1 MSRATT
7 LTHLERLEWITS
19 RLKADEP
26 IVLREIAD
34 ELGISLRSISRDIQ
48 ILRERGLPIESDRGR
63 GGGIRLCPSWG
74 VGRISLTHREAI
86 SLLISLAV
94 TEKMGTQ
101 LLTASFLPIQRKLI
115 ASFSKRNQYQI
126 KQLRDRIRVGP
137 TSSIEVISSYKEVTP
152 PINDTLQEAFLLMN
166 RVLIK
171 YRSGND
177 KITERAIEPHYLV
190 LNYPIWYVLSWDEL
204 RGDVR
209 TFRLDRIKSI
219 SKEQNR
225 FSLRSFEEFEAA
237 IEGNEVVVP

>member
-1 MSRATT
+1 MNRATT

-34 ELGISLRSISRDIQ
+34 ELGVSLSSINRDIR
-48 ILRERGLPIESDRGR
+48 ILRDRGIPIESDRGR

-74 VGRISLTHREAI
+74 VGRISLNHREAI

-94 TEKMGTQ
+94 TEKMGAQ
-101 LLTASFLPIQRKLI
+101 LLTTSFLPIQRKLI
-115 ASFSKRNQYQI
+115 ASFSKQNQHRI
-126 KQLRDRIRVGP
+126 KRLRDRIRVGP
-137 TSSIEVISSYKEVTP
+137 SSSIEVLSNYKEVKS
-152 PINDTLQEAFLLMN
+152 PINDSLQEAFLLMD

-171 YRSGND
+171 YSSGEG
-177 KITERAIEPHYLV
+177 KITERTIEPHYLV
-190 LNYPIWYVLSWDEL
+190 LNYPIWYVLCWDEL

-219 SKEQNR
+219 SKKHIR
-225 FSLRSFEEFEAA
+225 FSLRPFKEFEIA
-237 IEGNEVVVP
+237 IEGNDVVVP